1 MKLLKNIIKKILII
15 AIGYDYFEK
24 KIFLVGTKIAL
35 LQRKI
40 FKIKDLSDVEFSVFS
55 QWGDDGI
62 INWLLE
68 NLPIKNKIFIEIG
81 TEDYKES
88 NTRFLLKYR
97 NWEGY
102 LIESNKVHIDKIK
115 KQSIF
120 WKHDLNLC
128 NKTIDRENI
137 NDVIKNFKVPKEV
150 GLLSLDIDGID
161 YWVWEKLKKIEPV
174 IFICEFNS
182 ILGEKQKISVP
193 YKRNFDRTKFHY
205 SNLAFGAS
213 LPAFKYISEL
223 KGYKF
228 LGTNSNGVNAY
239 FIKKSYFKYL
249 KLKIKKIVSYQSKTR
264 ESRDKSYRKNYL
276 SGVNRVNQIK
286 NKKFVDVRNNK
297 KIKIKDIKI

>member
-276 SGVNRVNQIK
+276 SGVNRINQIK
-286 NKKFVDVRNNK
+286 NKNFEDVRNNK
-297 KIKIKDIKI
+297 KFKIRDIKI